1 MSGSSPSGAPPY
13 RPGPAARKWRRT
25 ASCSFKI
32 VLLKSTPC
40 KGQGFDDSCIKLST
54 EKREIPSVKVESGT
68 CHKQYCLPVFLNP
81 RSKMIVVHINILYIV
96 VLLMAAHLI
105 SILAISAMTLL
116 VSGAT
121 LKW

>member
-1 MSGSSPSGAPPY
+1 
-13 RPGPAARKWRRT
+13 
-25 ASCSFKI
+25 
-32 VLLKSTPC
+32 
-40 KGQGFDDSCIKLST
+40 
-54 EKREIPSVKVESGT
+54 
-68 CHKQYCLPVFLNP
+68 
-81 RSKMIVVHINILYIV
+81 MIVVHINILYIV